1 MARIVVKCPIC
12 SANLSIDNKK
22 KKYRCS
28 FCHNRLKISES
39 EIVVPP
45 EFSDEIHGK
54 GFNNHYFLGYF
65 IIFFGFLGIDFFIK
79 KRYKKGIIA
88 ILIFWTGV
96 SLIQAVFRAME
107 VLSLEDSEINNYYK
121 ELK

>member
-28 FCHNRLKISES
+28 
-39 EIVVPP
+39 